1 MWVYYISRDLSRNQL
16 VAIEAGDLANF
27 TQLRKLDLSG
37 NSLSKIEAPFLR
49 ELANL
54 EKLKLA
60 YNQIVH
66 VFQGA
71 FDESP
76 QLKQM

>member
-1 MWVYYISRDLSRNQL
+1 MT
-16 VAIEAGDLANF
+16 IESGDLANF
-27 TQLRKLDLSG
+27 TQLRKLDLTG
-37 NSLSKIEAPFLR
+37 NSLTKIEPLFLR
-49 ELANL
+49 ELFNL

-60 YNQIVH
+60 FNQIVH